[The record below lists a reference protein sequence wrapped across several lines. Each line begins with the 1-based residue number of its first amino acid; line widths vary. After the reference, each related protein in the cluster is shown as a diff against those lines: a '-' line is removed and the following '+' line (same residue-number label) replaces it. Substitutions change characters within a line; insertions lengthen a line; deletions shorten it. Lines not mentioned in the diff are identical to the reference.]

1 MVNII
6 DNVAQET
13 WNIINSGSYLV
24 DGKEIKLPASNE
36 EIRRVEVIDSDY
48 VGVCRKSLSQFKVYD
63 KTDIEVTSLDSFEAA
78 KQANGKVLVH
88 NFANAYHPGGGFT
101 RGSYGQEESLC
112 RESTLYVSLSSDEA
126 KKHYDYNMQSAH
138 SGGSDSMLISP
149 KVVVFRD
156 AMNNKI
162 MDPFVTSVIT
172 YAAPNLDGND
182 YNLKGEQL
190 RNIMLE
196 KIRNLLSVAAKKE
209 YDTLILGAWGCGA
222 FCHDSKDIAN
232 DFRNVLI
239 EEGYKKYF
247 VKIIFAVYAPRGSS
261 YNFKNFKEKFN
272 V

>member
-182 YNLKGEQL
+182 YNL
-190 RNIMLE
+190 
-196 KIRNLLSVAAKKE
+196 
-209 YDTLILGAWGCGA
+209 LGAWGCGA